1 MSAFLIGKSAPDFV
15 VQAVVDGE
23 ETTISLKDY
32 LGKYVVLFFYPK
44 DFTYVCPTELHAFQ
58 EALEAFQERGA
69 VVLGCSVDDIE
80 THKRWLNT
88 EKRAGGVAGITYPL
102 LSDVEKTMSADYGVL
117 LPKEELSLR
126 GVFLIDKEGIVR
138 HLTIN
143 DLPLGRSIEEELR
156 VLDALIFFEAHGLV
170 CPANWR
176 VGEKAMAP
184 NEAGLQSYF
193 ETLD

>member
-88 EKRAGGVAGITYPL
+88 EKRAGGGAGITYPL

-117 LPKEELSLR
+117 LPKE
-126 GVFLIDKEGIVR
+126 
-138 HLTIN
+138 
-143 DLPLGRSIEEELR
+143 
-156 VLDALIFFEAHGLV
+156 
-170 CPANWR
+170 
-176 VGEKAMAP
+176 
-184 NEAGLQSYF
+184 
-193 ETLD
+193 